1 MPNYSGVW
9 DLKEQGVAVKGDR
22 WQIPPLTGNI
32 GIFGGG
38 YTTGFGTNTMT
49 YITITST
56 GNATDFG
63 DLTVGTKNAASA
75 SSSTRAIIMG
85 GARTG
90 TNRSVTTDYVTIA
103 SAGNASDFGDLTNA
117 EENGV
122 SCASNAHGGL
132 Q

>member
-9 DLKEQGVAVKGDR
+9 DLRQQGVAVKGDR

-56 GNATDFG
+56 GNA
-63 DLTVGTKNAASA
+63 
-75 SSSTRAIIMG
+75 
-85 GARTG
+85 
-90 TNRSVTTDYVTIA
+90 
-103 SAGNASDFGDLTNA
+103 SDFGDLLA
-117 EENGV
+117 AKQGGV
-122 SCASNAHGGL
+122 GLSGGT
-132 Q
+132 